1 MSRGHWEVGFELN
14 NTNSMNTCDDGI
26 EEAFINVGKI
36 LSGKLDETR
45 NPVLWDIA
53 AMEALLSLVHFLQ
66 NTKHLPGSFK
76 VHLEIDEDNSE
87 AVICQQIHEIKGPR

>member
-1 MSRGHWEVGFELN
+1 
-14 NTNSMNTCDDGI
+14 
-26 EEAFINVGKI
+26 
-36 LSGKLDETR
+36 
-45 NPVLWDIA
+45 
-53 AMEALLSLVHFLQ
+53 MEALLSLVHFLQ